1 MLLYMLYCIP
11 KVFPM
16 IIIGPAPFL
25 SFRSSQIVDSAQQW
39 GPSRG
44 QENQTTLRGPGAPHP
59 HHHLVSQRQE
69 NERGRRPH
77 NCKKREIE
85 LKNDCMYEKDQKK

>member
-1 MLLYMLYCIP
+1 MLYYLSI
-11 KVFPM
+11 VFPAM
-16 IIIGPAPFL
+16 IITRPAPFL
-25 SFRSSQIVDSAQQW
+25 SFRSSQVVDSAQQW
-39 GPSRG
+39 GPPRG
-44 QENQTTLRGPGAPHP
+44 QENQTTLRGPGAPLP

-77 NCKKREIE
+77 NCKK